1 MISTQEPTLSP
12 KLIDLSDTTFV
23 HRFLSPAWFTTL
35 QNHLAGAH
43 SASRHSNGTTA
54 SSHDKWLFDNI
65 VGLRTGEALVFSPT
79 AHLTVASGHQDG
91 PASSLSAVRPLG
103 NGFAKLRVRRRIT
116 ADGGRSVTADQ
127 AGAGESPALAATD
140 EVPMFVVEAR
150 ERAPKKKE
158 KLPSAPKQKE
168 KEKAPSAKKGKGK
181 LPSDKKPP
189 KFLTEA
195 EVQEQIPHV
204 LPHLNAMLPRILS
217 KVDPKAPRLPEK
229 PTRKVL
235 HRLEKKFGIHVDHLG
250 KFPPLYD
257 YAQRILGQPLVS
269 VLSSSSTRELC

>member
-43 SASRHSNGTTA
+43 SASRHSNGTA

-79 AHLTVASGHQDG
+79 AHLTVASGHKDG

-127 AGAGESPALAATD
+127 AGAGESPAPAATD

-150 ERAPKKKE
+150 ERAPRERE
-158 KLPSAPKQKE
+158 KLPSAPKE
-168 KEKAPSAKKGKGK
+168 KKKAPSAKKGKGK
-181 LPSDKKPP
+181 PPSDKKAP

-204 LPHLNAMLPRILS
+204 LPHLNEILPRILS
-217 KVDPKAPRLPEK
+217 KVDPKAPQLPDK
-229 PTRKVL
+229 PTRKVI
-235 HRLEKKFGIHVDHLG
+235 HRLEKKLGIHLDHLY
-250 KFPPLYD
+250 KSPPLYD
-257 YAQRILGQPLVS
+257 YVQRILGQPLVS
-269 VLSSSSTRELC
+269 VLSRPLSHGLC

>member
-43 SASRHSNGTTA
+43 SASRHLNGTA
-54 SSHDKWLFDNI
+54 NSHDKWLFDNI

-79 AHLTVASGHQDG
+79 AHLTVASGHKDG

-127 AGAGESPALAATD
+127 AGAGEPPALAATD
-140 EVPMFVVEAR
+140 EVPMFVVGAR
-150 ERAPKKKE
+150 ERAP
-158 KLPSAPKQKE
+158 KE
-168 KEKAPSAKKGKGK
+168 KEKAPSVKKGKGK
-181 LPSDKKPP
+181 LPSAQKADNAM
-189 KFLTEA
+189 TEA
-195 EVQEQIPHV
+195 EVQERIPLI
-204 LPHLNAMLPRILS
+204 LPHLNEILPPIL
-217 KVDPKAPRLPEK
+217 KKIDPKAPRLPDK

-235 HRLEKKFGIHVDHLG
+235 HRLEKKLGIHVDHLG

-257 YAQRILGQPLVS
+257 YVQRILGQPLVS
-269 VLSSSSTRELC
+269 VLSRPLSHELY